1 MQNAGAYHGENS
13 DDIADLIEKA
23 TIELPE
29 MLNTASYN
37 QNVVFN
43 FVADQPTSVG
53 PMLVVKAF

>member
-43 FVADQPTSVG
+43 FVADQLTSVG
-53 PMLVVKAF
+53 PMLVVKVF